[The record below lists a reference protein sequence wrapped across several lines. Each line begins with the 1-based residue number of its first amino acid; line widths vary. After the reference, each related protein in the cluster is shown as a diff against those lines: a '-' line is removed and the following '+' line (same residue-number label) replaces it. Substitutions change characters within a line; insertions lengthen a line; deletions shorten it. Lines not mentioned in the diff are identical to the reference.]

1 MSELGSPHQIRL
13 AIVGAGKI
21 ARDRHLPAVS
31 ADGRFQLVATAD
43 AAGGIQGV
51 AAFGSLEALLAS
63 GIGIDAVSICTP
75 PAVRHDLAALAIE
88 SGLHVLLEKPP
99 AATLGEALS
108 LVERARRRGRTLLTT
123 WHAREGAGV
132 ESARRWLRSRQIRAV
147 RITWCEDI
155 RHWHPGQDWLL
166 EAGGFGV
173 FDPGINALSIATRIL
188 PDRLMVLGGSLAVP
202 ENRQAPIAAKIEL
215 ACGLVPIGLELDFRH
230 AAAPCWMIEV
240 ETDAGLLKLEDG
252 GRLLSHP
259 GRLARDV
266 PQSVADRAYGRL
278 YARFA
283 RLVATGRS
291 EVDLAPLQIVADI
304 FLRASRTVA
313 PPFHW

>member
-1 MSELGSPHQIRL
+1 MSVPGSLPDIRL

-21 ARDRHLPAVS
+21 ARDRHLPAIS
-31 ADGRFQLVATAD
+31 ADGRFRLVATAD
-43 AAGGIQGV
+43 AAGGFEGV
-51 AAFGSLEALLAS
+51 AAFGSLEALLES
-63 GIGIDAVSICTP
+63 GLAIDAVAICTP

-88 SGLHVLLEKPP
+88 RGLHVLLEKPP

-108 LVERARRRGRTLLTT
+108 LVERARRRRRTLLTT
-123 WHAREGAGV
+123 WHAREGVGV
-132 ESARRWLRSRQIRAV
+132 EPARRWLRGREIRAV
-147 RITWCEDI
+147 RIAWCEDI

-173 FDPGINALSIATRIL
+173 FDPGINALSIASRIL
-188 PDRLMVLGGSLAVP
+188 PGRLTVVGGELAVP
-202 ENRQAPIAAKIEL
+202 ANRQAPIAARVEL
-215 ACGLVPIGLELDFRH
+215 ACGEAPVHFELDFGH
-230 AAAPCWMIEV
+230 VGTPHWTIEV
-240 ETDAGLLKLEDG
+240 ETDAGVLRLERG

-259 GRLARDV
+259 GRPARAV
-266 PQSVADRAYGRL
+266 PKAVADRAYGRL

-283 RLVATGRS
+283 RLVAAGRS

-304 FLRASRTVA
+304 FLRTGRTVA